1 MTTQEELAGRFEP
14 HRAQLR
20 RIAYR
25 ILGSYAEADDAVQEC
40 WLRLARFDRESA
52 GRESSNI
59 REVANLG
66 AWLTTVVSRLCLD
79 QLRARAVRRE
89 EAGEPEELVAG
100 GGLDTS
106 SVASGLAD
114 PERAALLADSLGEA
128 LLLVLARLSPAERV
142 AFVLHDL
149 FDLSFDEI
157 APIVD
162 RTAAAARQLAS
173 RGRRALRAAA
183 AAPSP
188 SPTSTPPAPPDRAR
202 QREVVLAFHAASR
215 AGDFAGLLALL
226 DPAVVL
232 RADAAGVRMG
242 SAAETR
248 GAEAVART
256 FSGRAQGAEAAL
268 LDGWAGLVW
277 RMAGRLKVAFRFTV
291 TGGRVT
297 ALELLADEATLAAL
311 EVAPVAVGGEA

>member
-1 MTTQEELAGRFEP
+1 MATQEELAGQFEP

-25 ILGSYAEADDAVQEC
+25 ILGSYAEADDAVQES
-40 WLRLARFDRESA
+40 WLRLARSA
-52 GRESSNI
+52 GDAVSGPV
-59 REVANLG
+59 EVANPG

-89 EAGEPEELVAG
+89 EAGEPEALAAEGTAEA
-100 GGLDTS
+100 S
-106 SVASGLAD
+106 SSLAELAD
-114 PERAALLADSLGEA
+114 PERAALLADSIGEA

-162 RTAAAARQLAS
+162 RTPAAARQLAS
-173 RGRRALRAAA
+173 RGRRALRARP
-183 AAPSP
+183 AAP
-188 SPTSTPPAPPDRAR
+188 PATAAKAPDRAR

-215 AGDFAGLLALL
+215 GGDFAGLLALL

-242 SAAETR
+242 SAATTL

-268 LDGWAGLVW
+268 LDGSTGLVW
-277 RMAGRLKVAFRFTV
+277 RMAGKLKVAFRFSV
-291 TGGRVT
+291 TGDRVT
-297 ALELLADEATLAAL
+297 AIELLADPATLDSLA
-311 EVAPVAVGGEA
+311 VAPLPE